1 MLILS
6 FVTWIRNAAA
16 ALVGSYGTVA
26 QQAQQAGCSRQTVY
40 QHAHKVQQALVQ
52 VHQVCPHCQQLHKVN
67 QQLRQ
72 QLQDCQQRL
81 DHVIEL
87 GVQRQGQLAVLLAA
101 LGVSLNQMLRI
112 FVFLLGS
119 NRVPGRSSLGR
130 WVRQAEQQAGQILRV
145 LDEHSRPLA
154 RLLCPDEIFF
164 HRQPVLTGVEPA
176 SMALLLCQRTAN
188 RQGDTWAQALGPFVN
203 LEAVCSDAGTG
214 IAKGLRLFQE
224 QRRTRLR
231 LASKTEP
238 KPLDLSLDVFHTE
251 AEAQRVLGRLW
262 RGVEKVWHRAEAAS
276 ARVEKDKREWYDARG
291 AAASARAAW
300 AKAFAALARYE
311 RQEVCWRR
319 AKAALAVWRPD
330 GQLNDRPWAAAE
342 IAAACGG
349 LPGTLW
355 QKVRNLLQDRRSLTF
370 LDRLARLL
378 SKEVP
383 DELLRGSLVRLWSLE
398 HRPVAGSDGAKFGA
412 CVLQRLLC
420 ARLCADWCVLYEA
433 VGRVLRGVVRSSSVV
448 ECVNS
453 VLRMH
458 QGRHRS
464 LSQGLL
470 DLKRLYWNCRA
481 FAGGRRR
488 GRCPYELL
496 GVLLPT
502 YDFQELL
509 QRNPEELAQELST
522 LNVAS

>member
-1 MLILS
+1 MLILC

-16 ALVGSYGTVA
+16 ALVGSYGAVA
-26 QQAQQAGCSRQTVY
+26 RQAQQADCSRQTVY

-52 VHQVCPHCQQLHKVN
+52 AHQPCARCQQLLDDN
-67 QQLRQ
+67 RQLRQ
-72 QLQDCQQRL
+72 QLQHCQRRL
-81 DHVIEL
+81 DRVIDL
-87 GVQRQGQLAVLLAA
+87 GPARQGQLAVLLAA

-112 FVFLLGS
+112 FVFLLGT
-119 NRVPGRSSLGR
+119 NRAPGRSSLGR
-130 WVRQAEQQAGQILRV
+130 WVRQAEQQAGPILRV

-154 RLLCPDEIFF
+154 RSLCPDEIFF
-164 HRQPVLTGVEPA
+164 HRQPVLVGVEPA
-176 SMALLLCQRTAN
+176 SLAVLLCQRTAD
-188 RQGDTWAQALGPFVN
+188 RQGETWAQALRPFVN
-203 LEAVCSDAGTG
+203 LEDVCSDAGTG

-224 QRRTRLR
+224 QRRARLR
-231 LASKTEP
+231 LASLAEP
-238 KPLDLSLDVFHTE
+238 LPLDISLDVFHTE
-251 AEAQRVLGRLW
+251 QEAQRVLGRLW
-262 RGVEKVWHRAEAAS
+262 RGVEKIWHRAEAAS
-276 ARVEKDKREWYDARG
+276 AQVEKDKRQWYDARG
-291 AAASARAAW
+291 SAALARAAW
-300 AKAFAALARYE
+300 TKAFAAMARYE
-311 RQEVCWRR
+311 RQEACWQR
-319 AKAALAVWRPD
+319 AKAALAVWRAD
-330 GQLNDRPWAAAE
+330 GQLNDRRWAEAE

-378 SKEVP
+378 SKVVP
-383 DELLRGSLVRLWSLE
+383 DELLRGALVRLWSLE
-398 HRPVAGSDGAKFGA
+398 HRPVAGSDGGRLGG
-412 CVLQRLLC
+412 CVLQRLVC
-420 ARLCADWCVLYEA
+420 ARLSADWCVLYEA

-470 DLKRLYWNCRA
+470 DLKRLYWNCRT

-509 QRNPEELAQELST
+509 QRSPEELAQELST

>member
-1 MLILS
+1 MLILC

-16 ALVGSYGTVA
+16 ALVGSYGAVT
-26 QQAQQAGCSRQTVY
+26 QQAQQADCSRQTVY

-52 VHQVCPHCQQLHKVN
+52 AHQPCARCQQLLDDN
-67 QQLRQ
+67 R
-72 QLQDCQQRL
+72 QLQKQLQLCQQRL
-81 DHVIEL
+81 DQVIDL
-87 GVQRQGQLAVLLAA
+87 GPRRQGQLAVLLAA
-101 LGVSLNQMLRI
+101 LGISLNQMLRI
-112 FVFLLGS
+112 FVFLLGT

-154 RLLCPDEIFF
+154 RSLCPDEIFF
-164 HRQPVLTGVEPA
+164 HRQPVLVGVEPA
-176 SMALLLCQRTAN
+176 SMAVLLCQRTAD
-188 RQGDTWAQALGPFVN
+188 RQGETWAQALGPFVN

-224 QRRTRLR
+224 QRLCQRRQ
-231 LASKTEP
+231 ASLVEP
-238 KPLDLSLDVFHTE
+238 VPLDISLDVFHTE
-251 AEAQRVLGRLW
+251 QEAQRVLGRLW
-262 RGVEKVWHRAEAAS
+262 RGVEKIWHQAEAAS
-276 ARVEKDKREWYDARG
+276 AQVEKDKRQWYDARG
-291 AAASARAAW
+291 SAALARAAW
-300 AKAFAALARYE
+300 TKAFAAMARYE
-311 RQEVCWRR
+311 RQEACWRR
-319 AKAALAVWRPD
+319 AKAALAVWRAD
-330 GQLNDRPWAAAE
+330 GQLNDRRWATAE

-355 QKVRNLLQDRRSLTF
+355 QKVRNLLQDKRSLAF
-370 LDRLARLL
+370 LDRLQRLL
-378 SKEVP
+378 SEAVP
-383 DELLRGSLVRLWSLE
+383 DEVLRGALVRLWSLE
-398 HRPVAGSDGAKFGA
+398 HRPVAGSDGGRLGA

-420 ARLCADWCVLYEA
+420 ARLCADWCVLYEV

-448 ECVNS
+448 EGVNS

-470 DLKRLYWNCRA
+470 DLKRLYWNCRT
-481 FAGGRRR
+481 FASGRRH

>member
-1 MLILS
+1 MLILC

-16 ALVGSYGTVA
+16 ALTGSYGSVA
-26 QQAQQAGCSRQTVY
+26 QQAQQAGCSRQTLY
-40 QHAHKVQQALVQ
+40 QDAHKVQQALVQ
-52 VHQVCPHCQQLHKVN
+52 AHQLCPSCQQLRQDN

-72 QLQDCQQRL
+72 QLQHCQQRL
-81 DHVIEL
+81 DSVSDL
-87 GVQRQGQLAVLLAA
+87 GDQRQGQLAVLLAA

-119 NRVPGRSSLGR
+119 HRAPGRSSLGR
-130 WVRQAEQQAGQILRV
+130 WVRQAEQQAGQLLRV
-145 LDEHSRPLA
+145 LDEHSQPLA
-154 RLLCPDEIFF
+154 RSLCPDEIFF
-164 HRQPVLTGVEPA
+164 HRQPVLVGVEPA
-176 SMALLLCQRTAN
+176 SLAVLLGQRTVN
-188 RQGDTWAQALGPFVN
+188 RQGDTWGQALRPFRN
-203 LEAVCSDAGTG
+203 LEEVCSDAGTG
-214 IAKGLRLFQE
+214 IAKGLRLFE
-224 QRRTRLR
+224 EHRRVQRRVAS
-231 LASKTEP
+231 LAEP
-238 KPLDLSLDVFHTE
+238 GPLDISLDVFHTE
-251 AEAQRVLGRLW
+251 QAAQRVLGRRW
-262 RGVEKVWHRAEAAS
+262 RGVEKVWHQAEAAS
-276 ARVEKDKREWYDARG
+276 AQVEKDKREWYDARG

-300 AKAFAALARYE
+300 TKAFAALARYE
-311 RQEVCWRR
+311 RQEACWRR

-330 GQLNDRPWAAAE
+330 GQLNDRRWAAAE

-355 QKVRNLLQDRRSLTF
+355 HKVRNLLQDKRSLTF
-370 LDRLARLL
+370 LDRLQRLV
-378 SKEVP
+378 SAVVA
-383 DELLRGSLVRLWSLE
+383 DEPLRGALLRLWSLE
-398 HRPVAGSDGAKFGA
+398 HRPTASSDGGRLGA
-412 CVLQRLLC
+412 CVLQRVLC
-420 ARLCADWCVLYEA
+420 ARLCADWCLLYEA
-433 VGRVLRGVVRSSSVV
+433 VGRVLRGVLRSSSVV

-458 QGRHRS
+458 QSRHRS

-470 DLKRLYWNCRA
+470 DLKRLYWNCRV

-522 LNVAS
+522 LQVAS

>member
-1 MLILS
+1 MLILC
-6 FVTWIRNAAA
+6 FLTWIRNAAA
-16 ALVGSYGTVA
+16 ALTGSYGTVT
-26 QQAQQAGCSRQTVY
+26 QQAQQAHCSRQTVY

-52 VHQVCPHCQQLHKVN
+52 AHQPCARCQQLLDDN
-67 QQLRQ
+67 RQLRQ
-72 QLQDCQQRL
+72 QLQDCQRRL
-81 DHVIEL
+81 DHVIDL
-87 GVQRQGQLAVLLAA
+87 GPTRQGQMAVLLAA

-119 NRVPGRSSLGR
+119 NRAPGRSSLGR
-130 WVRQAEQQAGQILRV
+130 WVRQAQQQAGAVLRV

-154 RLLCPDEIFF
+154 RCLCPDEIFF
-164 HRQPVLTGVEPA
+164 HRQPALTGVEPA
-176 SMALLLCQRTAN
+176 SMALLLCQRTAD

-224 QRRTRLR
+224 QRQTRLR
-231 LASKTEP
+231 LASKALPE
-238 KPLDLSLDVFHTE
+238 PLDLSLDVFHTE
-251 AEAQRVLGRLW
+251 QEAQRVLGRLW

-276 ARVEKDKREWYDARG
+276 VQVQKDKREWYDARG
-291 AAASARAAW
+291 AAAVARAAW
-300 AKAFAALARYE
+300 TKAFAAMARYE
-311 RQEVCWRR
+311 RQEACWRR

-342 IAAACGG
+342 IAAACSG

-355 QKVRNLLQDRRSLTF
+355 QKVRHLLQDRRSLTF
-370 LDRLARLL
+370 LDRLARRL

-383 DELLRGSLVRLWSLE
+383 DERLRGALLRLWSLE
-398 HRPVAGSDGAKFGA
+398 HRPVAGSDGAKLGA
-412 CVLQRLLC
+412 CVLQRVLC

-433 VGRVLRGVVRSSSVV
+433 VGRVLRGVLRSSSVV

-458 QGRHRS
+458 QSRHRS

-481 FAGGRRR
+481 FSGGRRR
-488 GRCPYELL
+488 GRCPYQLL
-496 GVLLPT
+496 GLLLPT

-509 QRNPEELAQELST
+509 QRSPEELAQELST

>member
-1 MLILS
+1 
-6 FVTWIRNAAA
+6 
-16 ALVGSYGTVA
+16 
-26 QQAQQAGCSRQTVY
+26 
-40 QHAHKVQQALVQ
+40 
-52 VHQVCPHCQQLHKVN
+52 
-67 QQLRQ
+67 
-72 QLQDCQQRL
+72 
-81 DHVIEL
+81 
-87 GVQRQGQLAVLLAA
+87 VLLAA
-101 LGVSLNQMLRI
+101 LGISLNQMLRI
-112 FVFLLGS
+112 FVFLLGT

-145 LDEHSRPLA
+145 LDEPSRPLA
-154 RLLCPDEIFF
+154 RSLCPDEIFF
-164 HRQPVLTGVEPA
+164 HRQPVLVGVEPA
-176 SMALLLCQRTAN
+176 SLAVLLCQRTAD
-188 RQGDTWAQALGPFVN
+188 RQGETWAQALGPFVN
-203 LEAVCSDAGTG
+203 LEVVCSDAGTG

-224 QRRTRLR
+224 QRRCQRR
-231 LASKTEP
+231 QASLVEP
-238 KPLDLSLDVFHTE
+238 VPLDISLDVFHTE
-251 AEAQRVLGRLW
+251 QEAQRVLGRLW
-262 RGVEKVWHRAEAAS
+262 RGVEKIWHRAEAAS
-276 ARVEKDKREWYDARG
+276 AQVEKDKRQWYDARG
-291 AAASARAAW
+291 SAALARAAW
-300 AKAFAALARYE
+300 TKAFAAMARYE
-311 RQEVCWRR
+311 HQEACWRR
-319 AKAALAVWRPD
+319 AKAALAVWRAD
-330 GQLNDRPWAAAE
+330 GQLNDRRWATAE
-342 IAAACGG
+342 ITAACGG

-355 QKVRNLLQDRRSLTF
+355 QKVRNLLQDKRSLAF
-370 LDRLARLL
+370 LDRLQRLL
-378 SKEVP
+378 SEAVP
-383 DELLRGSLVRLWSLE
+383 DEVLRGALVRLWSLE
-398 HRPVAGSDGAKFGA
+398 HRPVAGSDGGRLGA

-420 ARLCADWCVLYEA
+420 ARLCADWCVLYEV

-470 DLKRLYWNCRA
+470 DLKRLYWNCRT